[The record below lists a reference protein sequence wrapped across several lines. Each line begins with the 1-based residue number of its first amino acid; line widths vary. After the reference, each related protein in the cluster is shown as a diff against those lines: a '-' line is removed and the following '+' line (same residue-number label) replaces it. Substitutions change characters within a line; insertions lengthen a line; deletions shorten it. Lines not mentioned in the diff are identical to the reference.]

1 MGKFT
6 GEATQLLVPLQLVSN
21 GCTRR
26 FVIQRPNLHC
36 SAILLQKLSYSQYL
50 VYQTYSDES
59 PILLST
65 QLLISTN
72 KCRVLQVTAELRDT

>member
-6 GEATQLLVPLQLVSN
+6 GGATQLLVPLQLELN

-26 FVIQRPNLHC
+26 FVVQRLNLHC
-36 SAILLQKLSYSQYL
+36 SAILLRILSYSQYL

-59 PILLST
+59 PILLSV